1 MSKRITI
8 THDDD
13 IKPADAILAVKVCV
27 FENIQ
32 PGEVCTMTN
41 GLAVESSRKAKFPSF
56 YVWRSR

>member
-8 THDDD
+8 THDD

-32 PGEVCTMTN
+32 PGEVFTLTN